1 MSKLVLNIQPAT
13 YSDIRAM
20 TDHELSRTRDG
31 SSDIDPA
38 RSHLN
43 EVLHGPESQQ
53 AALDALWD
61 SGVKKPTAQA
71 ESPFIQIVIGA
82 SPDYFRPL
90 APGEA
95 GTWDTKRTEAWK
107 KKTMDWLQDQFG
119 QDLIHAS
126 IHLDETTPHI
136 HALVVPTYEK
146 KPRKPG
152 KRNLRKKETEE
163 EFQSRLA
170 AYEHAA
176 TIRTAGRASN
186 ELFSQQGSF
195 AQIRRSCADALADL
209 GIEYGEDYSQDKEGR
224 PTPLTTRQWVKQQ
237 GVLIMEREESLT
249 RLEQD
254 LKEDKAR
261 FLKQANNWI
270 RVQKQTLAEQREELD
285 RLEQSLTEKEAELEK
300 AKEATKVAQNEAKT
314 LAERL
319 VSLLDEA
326 SVLLARLKAPD
337 LLRDA
342 KKLVARVEASPVIK
356 RAVKGARQSLSAKKP
371 MPEPRALDDEGLSM

>member
-1 MSKLVLNIQPAT
+1 M
-13 YSDIRAM
+13 
-20 TDHELSRTRDG
+20 
-31 SSDIDPA
+31 
-38 RSHLN
+38 
-43 EVLHGPESQQ
+43 
-53 AALDALWD
+53 
-61 SGVKKPTAQA
+61 
-71 ESPFIQIVIGA
+71 
-82 SPDYFRPL
+82 
-90 APGEA
+90 
-95 GTWDTKRTEAWK
+95 
-107 KKTMDWLQDQFG
+107 
-119 QDLIHAS
+119 
-126 IHLDETTPHI
+126 
-136 HALVVPTYEK
+136 
-146 KPRKPG
+146 
-152 KRNLRKKETEE
+152 
-163 EFQSRLA
+163 
-170 AYEHAA
+170 
-176 TIRTAGRASN
+176 
-186 ELFSQQGSF
+186 
-195 AQIRRSCADALADL
+195 
-209 GIEYGEDYSQDKEGR
+209 
-224 PTPLTTRQWVKQQ
+224 
-237 GVLIMEREESLT
+237 LT